1 MGNDTASA
9 ESAAAFLSSLFY
21 FRRFRFYFFLTG
33 NSIVTPF
40 VKIKISAPAGMPG
53 ERYET
58 YAAYFLCGILLCGTP
73 LIAEAPDGKDVLG
86 IGRLVFYL
94 HADTAD
100 VYIDYLVVAVI
111 AFAPDVVEDA

>member
-9 ESAAAFLSSLFY
+9 EAAAAFLSSLFY

-40 VKIKISAPAGMPG
+40 VKIKISALAGMPG

-58 YAAYFLCGILLCGTP
+58 YAAYFLCGTP
-73 LIAEAPDGKDVLG
+73 LIAEAPDGKDVFG